1 MVSGA
6 GAYYFA
12 KRDINAHRRE
22 QEWKGLGGSEFLT
35 CNSHVRAPNLRS
47 KEQLGKD
54 FEFCKSGTDWS
65 VGDQVVERGEAAKV
79 AQEERLKKG
88 PRQRRSHDDKLG

>member
-1 MVSGA
+1 
-6 GAYYFA
+6 
-12 KRDINAHRRE
+12 
-22 QEWKGLGGSEFLT
+22 
-35 CNSHVRAPNLRS
+35 
-47 KEQLGKD
+47 LGKD